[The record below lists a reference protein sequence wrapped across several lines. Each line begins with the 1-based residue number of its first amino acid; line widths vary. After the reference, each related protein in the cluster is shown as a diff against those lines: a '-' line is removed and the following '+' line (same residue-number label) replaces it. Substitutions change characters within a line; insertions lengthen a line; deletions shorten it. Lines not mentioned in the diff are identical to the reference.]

1 MKSSKPT
8 NFEAYASAFP
18 GEVQERLRRA
28 REIILKAAPE
38 AVEHISYGMPA
49 FKVQGRPLVY
59 VAGYKSHIGF
69 YAIPNTHEKFSEEL
83 SGYKQGKGS
92 VQFPHS
98 QPLPAGLIGRMVA
111 YRLQTLLQQKK

>member
-1 MKSSKPT
+1 MLAGKPT
-8 NFEAYASAFP
+8 DFETYVATFP
-18 GEVQERLRRA
+18 GEVQQRLRKA
-28 REIILKAAPE
+28 REVILKAAPE

-59 VAGYKSHIGF
+59 IAGYKSHIGF

-92 VQFPHS
+92 VQFPLS
-98 QPLPAGLIGRMVA
+98 QPLPVGLIRRMVLF
-111 YRLQTLLQQKK
+111 RRQTLLQ